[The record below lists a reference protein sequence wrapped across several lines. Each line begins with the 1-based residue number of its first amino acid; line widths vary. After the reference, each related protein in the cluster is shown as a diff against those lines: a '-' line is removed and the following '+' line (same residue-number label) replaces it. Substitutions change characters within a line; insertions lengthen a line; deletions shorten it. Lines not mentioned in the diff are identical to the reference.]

1 MEQTNQLTH
10 FIANRI
16 KYLRKQQ
23 KLSQEQLSLQ
33 AGLDIKYINKL
44 ENYRFNVRVDTLE
57 KILDSLNITYQDFF
71 EFEKIYQNPLI
82 DELLDTLNPLTK
94 EEQNEKL
101 KAILQLL
108 R

>member
-1 MEQTNQLTH
+1 MEHTNQLSH